1 MRPALSVREDT
12 VSSMAGAIFMSN
24 TVTREQCFQAGVFGL
39 PIEYESFV
47 YNVRKGMPLFL
58 FDYNL
63 RKLYGVF
70 EAASNGGLN
79 IIRDAFQHAYPAQVR
94 VSIIWKC
101 RPLSEDEFSPAIEEN
116 YYLPKKFY
124 FDLSFK
130 QVVRLYELFDDKR
143 VELPIHNYAKNES
156 FGTQDL
162 NKRAQGKRSWTPN
175 ALHSDDQSDHLIP
188 DISTIVKRY
197 SSHTSK
203 HTVLAPR
210 AELQPNTMLPM
221 GMENFGPQTAF
232 MHKLHDQTEF
242 PCQSEHLQAVSV
254 STKNYQLAGSQSYPS
269 YQDYPQKALSSGR
282 IIQSPIAG
290 AKSVGDQSYSLSR
303 HFAHNSISSG
313 YLTQNSTYGKPAPYA
328 LPILQDNADYQEHCD
343 ICIRERH
350 LSARDEMYAYEHQR
364 LSEGKALPS
373 AELSQQGIPAYPD
386 VPEFGGKAVLA
397 VDQQKNGPAD
407 YISLSD
413 CGNNIGNA
421 PDSSDTEND
430 MGVDMSSQQ
439 HIKHV
444 IGAESNTTVPQSSVF
459 SRIALSKQP
468 SQAAMGPTLNQLVS
482 SLSQKAKEWSDEN
495 GPVLNVFSCMIR
507 EQAADRPYL
516 HSQLNLSSQIELEA
530 EAGESTE
537 SQPPFLNFKRRSE
550 ARNVD
555 TNLGKEA
562 IGKVKR
568 RKLVRP
574 SFGENN
580 ASTCSGNCIHERKK
594 NYVKVGGN
602 HFDIDL
608 NTPATVDSD
617 PIEKDDRIEVCPGV
631 LIKTQ
636 TEKLCEVDADKTK
649 GTNVMGT
656 IKEQVPSFYN
666 GAPAK
671 RVSFDI
677 NISELNTMDESKLRT
692 ILDQTSS
699 LLHAIGKIASVKSAN
714 FEESRSSSMHG
725 EL

>member
-24 TVTREQCFQAGVFGL
+24 TVTREQCFQ
-39 PIEYESFV
+39 
-47 YNVRKGMPLFL
+47 
-58 FDYNL
+58 
-63 RKLYGVF
+63 
-70 EAASNGGLN
+70 AASNGGLN

-242 PCQSEHLQAVSV
+242 PCQSEHLQAVS
-254 STKNYQLAGSQSYPS
+254 
-269 YQDYPQKALSSGR
+269 
-282 IIQSPIAG
+282 
-290 AKSVGDQSYSLSR
+290 
-303 HFAHNSISSG
+303 
-313 YLTQNSTYGKPAPYA
+313 NSTYGKPAPYA